1 MFIDALL
8 RRRAHRCGAYP
19 RKITMLLTFEKQW
32 RIPWRISCC
41 LAGAYLLANNLRR
54 IPWRI
59 LLAHTSGAYFWR
71 ILRETERERQRET
84 EREREIQR
92 EGETE
97 RQRDTRKTERERER
111 ETKRERERDRER
123 ERGRER
129 KRKTE
134 RERES

>member
-1 MFIDALL
+1 M
-8 RRRAHRCGAYP
+8 AHRCGAYP
-19 RKITMLLTFEKQW
+19 RKITMLLTFGKQW

-59 LLAHTSGAYFWR
+59 LLAHTSGAYSEKQ
-71 ILRETERERQRET
+71 RETERET

-97 RQRDTRKTERERER
+97 RQRDTRKTVRERDKERER
-111 ETKRERERDRER
+111 ETKR
-123 ERGRER
+123 
-129 KRKTE
+129 
-134 RERES
+134 